1 MTVTGAEKV
10 TEAAGHKEKVE
21 KRRALGR
28 GLESLLPGP
37 RVVAAAAAPAA
48 GAQQIP
54 QQVPQQIPHRGF
66 APVRNDMVV
75 GDLQGVVEEAGSAA
89 QAVPAFVQ
97 DAKDGAASV
106 SSSASGISS
115 SLSRPAGGS
124 GPDASSALPGSPL
137 LARGARSGAPL
148 VSASAAAEKPS
159 ELRSDGQPRAAVPTY
174 TLTDEETISISAVAE
189 TRIPSNLVVH
199 IALTAIEK
207 NPYQTRVY
215 FEPDSLQDLA
225 YSIKESGV
233 VQPVVVRPADAEGRY
248 ILVLGER
255 RLRASKMA
263 GKETIPAIVR
273 RVSEQQAAEL
283 TIVENLQREDLNC
296 LEQAEAFRVLSKN
309 FNLTQAQIAEKVGV
323 SRESVSNYM
332 RLLRLPHSVQEF
344 LAAGG
349 LGFSEAM
356 VLLQM
361 EDDEK
366 IEELAAMAVEK
377 CWNVEQIRDAV
388 LRMEGYLKPKP
399 GLDPNPPKPK
409 GGARWVD
416 PNVRAAQNDLQRL
429 LGMRV
434 RIRDKKGKGRIVI
447 EYASVDDYERVVGML
462 KKL

>member
-10 TEAAGHKEKVE
+10 AESSGHSAGHKVE

-37 RVVAAAAAPAA
+37 RVVAPAA
-48 GAQQIP
+48 VPPSAGS
-54 QQVPQQIPHRGF
+54 QQVPHRGF
-66 APVRNDMVV
+66 APVRNDNAV
-75 GDLQGVVEEAGSAA
+75 GDLQGVVEASSSVVEAPPFAE
-89 QAVPAFVQ
+89 
-97 DAKDGAASV
+97 DAKDGAPSV
-106 SSSASGISS
+106 SSSTHRT
-115 SLSRPAGGS
+115 SLS
-124 GPDASSALPGSPL
+124 GPDTASVHDASSAFPGSPL
-137 LARGARSGAPL
+137 LATDARSGAPL
-148 VSASAAAEKPS
+148 SSSSLSPAE
-159 ELRSDGQPRAAVPTY
+159 
-174 TLTDEETISISAVAE
+174 SISLSAQAE
-189 TRIPSNLVVH
+189 SRIPSNLVVH
-199 IALTAIEK
+199 IPLTSIEK
-207 NPYQTRVY
+207 NPYQTRIY

-233 VQPVVVRPADAEGRY
+233 VQPVVVRPAEKEGRY

-255 RLRASKMA
+255 RYRASKMA

-273 RVSEQQAAEL
+273 RVSDQQAAEL

-296 LEQAEAFRVLSKN
+296 LEQAEAFRVLSRD

-323 SRESVSNYM
+323 ARESVSNYM
-332 RLLRLPHSVQEF
+332 RLLKLPHSVQEY

-361 EDDEK
+361 ENEEK
-366 IEELAAMAVEK
+366 LEELAATAVEK
-377 CWNVEQIRDAV
+377 CWNVEQLRDAV
-388 LRMEGYLKPKP
+388 MRLDGYLKPKP
-399 GLDPNPPKPK
+399 GLDPNPPKAK

-462 KKL
+462 KKV